1 MIQFADIHTHLLYGL
16 DDGPKTKD
24 EMWKL
29 FELAYSG
36 GTRFFCLTPHY
47 HAGLYRYGMDVLTAR
62 FSELKRE
69 AEARFPDACLILGNE
84 LRYSPAAVDWLETGE
99 CLTMNHTGYVLVDFL
114 EDEPRKRIEEAMYRL
129 LNAGYRPILAHAERY
144 EDFGKDWE
152 AFAKLREQGV
162 LIQLDA
168 SSLFGDWSKHAKQ
181 MGRALLKHDLVDL
194 VGSDAH
200 NTGSRPPDLGKAYEY
215 VQKHFG
221 AACAEAIFFRS
232 AINLLFDKELKKH
245 VTG

>member
-1 MIQFADIHTHLLYGL
+1 MMQFADIHIHLLYGL
-16 DDGPKTKD
+16 DDGPKTKE

-29 FELAYSG
+29 LELAYSG

-47 HAGLYRYGMDVLTAR
+47 HAGLYKYDVRLLLSR
-62 FSELKRE
+62 FDELKRE
-69 AEARFPDACLILGNE
+69 AGERFPDIRLTLGNE
-84 LRYSPAAVDWLETGE
+84 IRYSPAAVDWLENGE

-114 EDEPRKRIEEAMYRL
+114 EDEPAKRVEEAMRRL

-144 EDFGKDWE
+144 ADFGKDWE
-152 AFAKLREQGV
+152 AFAKLRDQGV

-181 MGRALLKHDLVDL
+181 MGRALLKHGLVDL

-200 NTGSRPPDLGKAYEY
+200 NTRSRPPDLKKAYEY
-215 VQKHFG
+215 TAKHFG
-221 AACAEAIFFRS
+221 ASCAEEIFYRG
-232 AINLLFDKELKKH
+232 AINLLLHEQES
-245 VTG
+245 